1 VAELS
6 FDCLDIAPVP
16 YAVAPTLSVRLR
28 IAETSGVPIDAI
40 ALRCQIRILPQ
51 RRRYSDEEAERLVD
65 LFGEPPRWAD
75 TLKPLQFATV
85 PAMVPRFSGSV
96 EVELP
101 LPCTYD
107 LEVASS
113 RYLHSLADGTVPLVL
128 LFSGT
133 VFGRGPSGALAVDQ
147 VSWQSEAEYPMPVA
161 VWRDLMD
168 LYFPGAGWLRLRR
181 DTLDAL
187 ARYRSTHGLL
197 TWDQTVE
204 ALLAQVN
211 EVVR

>member
-1 VAELS
+1 MARLS
-6 FDCLDIAPVP
+6 FDCLDITPVP
-16 YAVAPTLSVRLR
+16 YAVEPTLSVHLR
-28 IAETSGVPIDAI
+28 VAETSGVAIEAI
-40 ALRCQIRILPQ
+40 ALRCQIRILPG

-75 TLKPLQFATV
+75 TLKPLQFAALST
-85 PAMVPRFSGSV
+85 MVPRFAGST

-113 RYLHSLADGTVPLVL
+113 RYFHGLTDGVVPLVL

-133 VFGRGPSGALAVDQ
+133 VFGRGPGGVMAVDQ
-147 VSWQSEAEYPMPVA
+147 VSWQSEAEYAMPVS
-161 VWRDLMD
+161 VWRELMD

-181 DTLDAL
+181 ETLDAL
-187 ARYRSTHGLL
+187 ARYRSAHGIL
-197 TWDQTVE
+197 TWDQTME
-204 ALLAQVN
+204 ALLEQVG
-211 EVVR
+211 EVAR